1 MLPEIVY
8 FSIVAFSKAKLRQ
21 SLIPKLLI
29 NNLSVA
35 LLILFHLIVYFSLV
49 DTLTTRNHIWFF
61 CGALALIDF
70 CSETKQETSSRNW
83 YQLNFRFVFLAKA
96 QAEIQNLELKVN
108 ILRNTHFSSF
118 AFPSL

>member
-49 DTLTTRNHIWFF
+49 DTLTARNHIWFF